1 MSDSVTPSTAAH
13 QASLS
18 CIISQSLLKFMSIG
32 EYKVKINEFRV
43 PAISKKKVI
52 VEKADIEEVF
62 YPSPELVN
70 ISQVF

>member
-1 MSDSVTPSTAAH
+1 
-13 QASLS
+13 
-18 CIISQSLLKFMSIG
+18 MSIG

-43 PAISKKKVI
+43 PAISKKKLI

-62 YPSPELVN
+62 YLSPELVN